1 MAERIIEGV
10 WDCPYCGTT
19 DIGGLTKHCPECG
32 HPQDKGTKFRMGTKK
47 HYLSDDE
54 IESVGTSP
62 DWACDYCGSLNNA
75 KYIYC
80 SNCGA
85 SREKGNK
92 DYFQLRDAEHEKA
105 NPANKDNDD
114 LRGKDQ
120 NFGVSSK
127 NTTSVCDEKEEESS
141 KISGMK
147 YLLFENKYKIASAIA
162 ATLAVILIILGLFT
176 IFSPKQY
183 SGVVSDKSWERSIDI
198 EQYKTLR
205 ESDWYLP
212 AGGRL
217 VYTATEI
224 RSYQSVLDHY
234 ETRSRQVSYQVQD
247 GYDISYSDNGNGT
260 FTEHQTPR
268 YRTEYKTEYY
278 QEPVYR
284 QEPVYDTKYYYD
296 IDRWVYGRSIKT
308 SGKDDEPYWGHV
320 KLQEQERRGKKH
332 EKYLMCVNV
341 NKKNNT
347 KTYKYKC
354 PEDEWNEYRVDD
366 HVHITVTAGIVTKV
380 ELAN

>member
-85 SREKGNK
+85 SRENENK
-92 DYFQLRDAEHEKA
+92 DYFQLRDDEHEKA
-105 NPANKDNDD
+105 NPTDKDNDD
-114 LRGKDQ
+114 LLEKDQ

-141 KISGMK
+141 KISWMK
-147 YLLFENKYKIASAIA
+147 YLLFENKYKIVSAIA
-162 ATLAVILIILGLFT
+162 ATLAVMLIILGLFT

-205 ESDWYLP
+205 ESDCIYP
-212 AGGRL
+212 L
-217 VYTATEI
+217 VVGLRI
-224 RSYQSVLDHY
+224 RQQKF
-234 ETRSRQVSYQVQD
+234 E
-247 GYDISYSDNGNGT
+247 
-260 FTEHQTPR
+260 
-268 YRTEYKTEYY
+268 RTK
-278 QEPVYR
+278 
-284 QEPVYDTKYYYD
+284 
-296 IDRWVYGRSIKT
+296 
-308 SGKDDEPYWGHV
+308 
-320 KLQEQERRGKKH
+320 
-332 EKYLMCVNV
+332 
-341 NKKNNT
+341 
-347 KTYKYKC
+347 
-354 PEDEWNEYRVDD
+354 
-366 HVHITVTAGIVTKV
+366 A
-380 ELAN
+380 